1 VQALSFITAC
11 IPYLQPFLESLKTGL
26 LWTEDIQ
33 RQGQTSI
40 GVSSYT
46 NASST
51 GNRRDYLEIQEDLVN
66 NGRVG
71 SGTELKTLRDKYE
84 VAGLVREGRDV

>member
-1 VQALSFITAC
+1 MQALSITTAC

-33 RQGQTSI
+33 RQGQTSV

-46 NASST
+46 NAGST
-51 GNRRDYLEIQEDLVN
+51 GNRRDYLEIEEGSVN
-66 NGRVG
+66 GKVG
-71 SGTELKTLRDKYE
+71 SETELKTLRDKYE
-84 VAGLVREGRDV
+84 SAGISREGRAV